1 MELKELLLTDEE
13 LNKAVEPAFAFIP
26 PDEAFETMIMKAQCL
41 KLIEW
46 LEAGKFLLHQQWIG
60 NSTASEWE
68 CFPNCWLCKLKKQL
82 REGWE

>member
-1 MELKELLLTDEE
+1 MEQILLTDEE
-13 LNKAVEPAFAFIP
+13 IKQIYRSEKFPAIFNYNFEGKIAKA
-26 PDEAFETMIMKAQCL
+26 AQL

-68 CFPNCWLCKLKKQL
+68 CFPNCWLCELKKQL
-82 REGWE
+82 RER